1 MARSFGTRTIPQQME
16 NSRGHLPGSGV
27 TRPRHYSG
35 AMVRF
40 PARRVPFLL
49 VISVVILADIGCRE
63 STPPTPPAAAVAP
76 PDSAESGTVVG
87 VVPRGNSGMVVEL
100 RPDAPVAVPPGAPPV
115 LDQVQM
121 TFSPDLVVTQT
132 GGAVEFRSSDTEL
145 HNLNIRNAETHAAE
159 LNHSMMPGSR
169 YQHVFPRSGFYD
181 VRCDIHPAMSATIY
195 VADSPYV
202 TSTQPDGSFMLA
214 NVPPGHYTVTVYRG
228 ADVLRHPVDVQVG
241 QNVVAIADTDEGT
254 S

>member
-1 MARSFGTRTIPQQME
+1 MVK
-16 NSRGHLPGSGV
+16 SRGPLAGNDV
-27 TRPRHYSG
+27 TTSRRYSE
-35 AMVRF
+35 AMVRL
-40 PARRVPFLL
+40 PARRVPLL
-49 VISVVILADIGCRE
+49 VLCSVVTLVGIACRE
-63 STPPTPPAAAVAP
+63 STPPVPPAAAVTPPAAA
-76 PDSAESGTVVG
+76 EGGTVVG
-87 VVPRGNSGMVVEL
+87 IVPRGNSGMVVEL

-145 HNLNIRNAETHAAE
+145 HNLNIRNAETHTAE

-169 YQHVFPRSGFYD
+169 YQHVFPRAGFYD

-202 TSTQPDGSFMLA
+202 ASTQPDGSFALT